1 MRPGGFTS
9 GTNAEQADAPRDMR
23 QALLWF
29 VATLWAGIVLAGC
42 AAPVTS
48 GGSCDLG
55 LAPQTGDEAAIRAVI
70 AAEGQLVVTQQ
81 IDALMALWSDS
92 AYIANAKN
100 TPDRADDD
108 QFWRAKDAIR
118 HRYVRTVFPGAPAAV
133 APADLQ
139 IEIDGRRA
147 EVSATTHIG
156 SEIAPAGDRWV
167 LIKNGNCWFLE
178 SLTYNLEAQQP

>member
-1 MRPGGFTS
+1 MRFGGFAPC
-9 GTNAEQADAPRDMR
+9 TNVDRGGAPCVVR
-23 QALLWF
+23 QALPWL
-29 VATLWAGIVLAGC
+29 VATLWAGIVLAAC

-55 LAPQTGDEAAIRAVI
+55 LAPQTSDEVAIRAII
-70 AAEGQLVVTQQ
+70 AAEGELVVTQQ

-92 AYIANAKN
+92 AYVANAKN

-108 QFWRAKDAIR
+108 QFWREKDAIR
-118 HRYVRTVFPGAPAAV
+118 HRYVRTVFPGAPAAA

-139 IEIDGRRA
+139 IEIDGSRA
-147 EVSATTHIG
+147 EVVATTHIG

-167 LIKNGNCWFLE
+167 LTKNGNCWFLE